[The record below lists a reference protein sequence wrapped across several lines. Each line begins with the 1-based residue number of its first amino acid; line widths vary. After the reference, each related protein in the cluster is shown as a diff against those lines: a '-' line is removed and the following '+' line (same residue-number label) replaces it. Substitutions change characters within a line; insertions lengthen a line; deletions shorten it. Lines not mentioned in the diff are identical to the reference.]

1 MSSTFHTTIS
11 CSNLQLII
19 DAALAEYSNQTRA
32 GIDLSQQ
39 PFSEKLEQS
48 NTPGAIL
55 ELLQER
61 EKAFKEYRN
70 GNRRLI
76 NSLGPAV
83 RVLHVFSRLLGEA
96 INQAVSHS
104 CLIPFRVSA
113 LMP

>member
-11 CSNLQLII
+11 CSNFQLII
-19 DAALAEYSNQTRA
+19 DAALAEYSNQT
-32 GIDLSQQ
+32 GIDLSQE
-39 PFSEKLEQS
+39 PFCEKLEQS

-96 INQAVSHS
+96 INQAVSHL
-104 CLIPFRVSA
+104 CLIPLRVSA